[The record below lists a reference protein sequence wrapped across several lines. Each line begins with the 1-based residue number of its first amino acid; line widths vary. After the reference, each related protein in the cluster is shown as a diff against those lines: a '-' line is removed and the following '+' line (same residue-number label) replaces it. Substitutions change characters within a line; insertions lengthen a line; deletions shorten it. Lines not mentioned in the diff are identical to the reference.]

1 MKIKRLIKYYLLGES
16 LKEIEM
22 NRILDK
28 IYKKVNLTDRETG
41 FLELYN
47 YTVNK
52 PEDKDWMMLSKSATS
67 TKVKEL
73 IEYGNKVICD
83 LHDRNGKIGLQII
96 DVVDNIEDD
105 FSLIIMKNKETH
117 KLQDKFLYN
126 LIYSVNNNQYSLQE
140 HDEYFEK
147 LTVKADDN

>member
-1 MKIKRLIKYYLLGES
+1 MKLKRLIKYYLFGES

-28 IYKKVNLTDRETG
+28 ISKKSKLTERERS

-47 YTVNK
+47 ATVNK
-52 PEDKDWMMLSKSATS
+52 EEDKDWMMLSKSATS
-67 TKVKEL
+67 TKVKDL
-73 IEYGNKVICD
+73 IKSNRKVICD
-83 LHDRNGKIGLQII
+83 LHDRNGRIGLQILEVI
-96 DVVDNIEDD
+96 DNIEDD
-105 FSLIIMKNKETH
+105 FSTILMKGEEKH

-126 LIYSVNNNQYSLQE
+126 LIYSVKKNEYSLQE

-147 LTVKADDN
+147 LTVEGDDN